1 MADTDSRT
9 YQQYTVVG
17 RCEILDGKTGEFVAA
32 GGVVNLDGEDHV
44 RTLESGER
52 QEVAGV
58 NIQALLAAGHIAPL
72 VALAKDKKA

>member
-1 MADTDSRT
+1 MTDTRT
-9 YQQYTVVG
+9 YEQYTVVG
-17 RCEILDGKTGEFVAA
+17 RCEILDSKTGEFVGPGA
-32 GGVVNLDGEDHV
+32 VVNLDGEDHV